1 MFDIGF
7 AELFLLSVI
16 ALVVLGPERLPEAA
30 RAVGRW
36 AGKARAFARS
46 ITNELDKEVR
56 YSETTAQLR
65 AAQASVKKQM
75 DDFEA
80 EAKKDVTAG
89 EQKPAESDA
98 KDKADDG
105 PTPDE
110 IEDQRIA
117 ELNAKADA
125 EAFAAEAEKAKTKAE
140 QQSDSS
146 TQEPADGTPAPQA
159 RPAAAPEK
167 RG

>member
-7 AELFLLSVI
+7 AELLVLSII

-75 DDFEA
+75 DEFKTEA
-80 EAKKDVTAG
+80 SQDVTQPDASI
-89 EQKPAESDA
+89 ESAESTD
-98 KDKADDG
+98 
-105 PTPDE
+105 PEP
-110 IEDQRIA
+110 
-117 ELNAKADA
+117 
-125 EAFAAEAEKAKTKAE
+125 
-140 QQSDSS
+140 
-146 TQEPADGTPAPQA
+146 TQEHADGTPAPQA
-159 RPAAAPEK
+159 RPTAAPEK

>member
-7 AELFLLSVI
+7 AELLVLSVI

-75 DDFEA
+75 NDLET
-80 EAKKDVTAG
+80 EAKKDVT
-89 EQKPAESDA
+89 KSD
-98 KDKADDG
+98 DKVAT
-105 PTPDE
+105 PTPE
-110 IEDQRIA
+110 
-117 ELNAKADA
+117 
-125 EAFAAEAEKAKTKAE
+125 T
-140 QQSDSS
+140 
-146 TQEPADGTPAPQA
+146 TQEPDDGTTALQA
-159 RPAAAPEK
+159 RPAVAPEK

>member
-7 AELFLLSVI
+7 AELLVLSVI

-75 DDFEA
+75 DDFET
-80 EAKKDVTAG
+80 EAKKDVTSSD
-89 EQKPAESDA
+89 EKPPI
-98 KDKADDG
+98 DD
-105 PTPDE
+105 
-110 IEDQRIA
+110 
-117 ELNAKADA
+117 N
-125 EAFAAEAEKAKTKAE
+125 
-140 QQSDSS
+140 
-146 TQEPADGTPAPQA
+146 QEPADGTPAPQT
-159 RPAAAPEK
+159 RPAAAPEE

>member
-7 AELFLLSVI
+7 AELRVLSVI

-75 DDFEA
+75 NDLET
-80 EAKKDVTAG
+80 EAKKDVT
-89 EQKPAESDA
+89 KSD
-98 KDKADDG
+98 DKVAT
-105 PTPDE
+105 PTPE
-110 IEDQRIA
+110 
-117 ELNAKADA
+117 
-125 EAFAAEAEKAKTKAE
+125 T
-140 QQSDSS
+140 
-146 TQEPADGTPAPQA
+146 TQEPDDGTTALQA
-159 RPAAAPEK
+159 RPAVAPEK